1 MGIEPQMPYI
11 EQVKPTD
18 TEPMTDSTTLMK
30 ISGTNLRMALV
41 DRRGELI
48 RCSSITKDNT
58 FDEQIATLDDI
69 IEQIWMAKNVELT
82 VVN

>member
-1 MGIEPQMPYI
+1 MN
-11 EQVKPTD
+11 
-18 TEPMTDSTTLMK
+18 

-48 RCSSITKDNT
+48 RCSSITKDST

>member
-1 MGIEPQMPYI
+1 
-11 EQVKPTD
+11 
-18 TEPMTDSTTLMK
+18 MK

-41 DRRGELI
+41 DRRSELI

>member
-1 MGIEPQMPYI
+1 MKLGQTHFNTQGGLILPYSLTFHHT
-11 EQVKPTD
+11 K
-18 TEPMTDSTTLMK
+18 MK

-58 FDEQIATLDDI
+58 FDEQIATLDNI

-82 VVN
+82 VIN

>member
-1 MGIEPQMPYI
+1 MN
-11 EQVKPTD
+11 
-18 TEPMTDSTTLMK
+18 

-41 DRRGELI
+41 DRRSELI

-58 FDEQIATLDDI
+58 FDEQITILDDI

>member
-1 MGIEPQMPYI
+1 MN
-11 EQVKPTD
+11 
-18 TEPMTDSTTLMK
+18 

-58 FDEQIATLDDI
+58 FDEQIATLDNI

-82 VVN
+82 VIN